1 MRFGLVVLFWMS
13 LWGAASTAELALVSA
28 LRDWLN
34 PPQVEALSEED
45 AEAMKNGMICTPGE
59 FEYSADPDW
68 ATKCC
73 KEI

>member
-45 AEAMKNGMICTPGE
+45 A
-59 FEYSADPDW
+59 
-68 ATKCC
+68 
-73 KEI
+73 